1 MFDFE
6 TNITYLTGIGPAKAL
21 MLQKEMGIFNANQL
35 LNLFPNRYVDKS
47 KMFTIRELQAGNTE
61 VQIKGIVTDLKE
73 VKQKRG
79 SRLVA
84 TFKDETG
91 SMELIWFRVT
101 KWLKSGIKINEPY
114 VIFGKL
120 NFFNGNFSMPH
131 PDMELEVN
139 YKKNFIVGLQ
149 AIYPSTEKM
158 SAKGFNNKVM
168 SKAIQHLIKEAY
180 PFIQETLSDEIIQE
194 YGLLSKKEALL
205 HIHFP
210 KNQEYLTKAQK
221 RLKFEE
227 FFFIQTQL
235 IRNKLVRKD
244 KIKGFVF
251 GQVGDYFNDFYKSGL
266 KFDLTNAQKR
276 VLKEIRADMASGAH
290 MNRLLQGDVGAGK
303 TIVALLTILIALDNN
318 FQTAMLAP
326 TEILASQHFQAI
338 SELVAP
344 FDISVK
350 LLTGSTRTKE
360 RRIIHEGLEDGSL
373 QILIGTHAILEDK
386 VVFKNLGLAIID
398 EQHRFG
404 VAQRSK
410 MWMKNSLPPHVL
422 IMTATPIPRTLAMS
436 AYGDLDVSM
445 IDELPPGRKPIQ
457 TVHRFDS
464 ARLRVFKFMRDE
476 IEKGRQ
482 IYVVYPLI
490 EESEAMD
497 YKDLQ
502 DGYESIQREFPLP
515 KYKISIVHGK
525 MKPADKEFEMQR
537 FVKGE
542 TQIMVATTV
551 IEVGVN
557 VPNASVMIIES
568 AERFGLSQLHQ
579 LRGRV
584 GRGADQSYCI
594 LMSGVKLSNDS
605 KTRLET
611 MVRTSD
617 GFEIA
622 EVDLKLR
629 GPGNLMGTQQSGVLN
644 LKIADLVRDS
654 KELHMARNTALEV
667 LREDP
672 NLALA
677 KNLPIKRAYQQIH
690 KRTSIWA
697 NIS

>member
-1 MFDFE
+1 MFDFD

-21 MLQKEMGIFNANQL
+21 MLQKEMGVFNANQL

-91 SMELIWFRVT
+91 SMELIWFRVNR
-101 KWLKSGIKINEPY
+101 WLKTSIKINEPY

-120 NFFNGNFSMPH
+120 NFFNGTFSMPH

-139 YKKNFIVGLQ
+139 YKKNFIAGLQ

-180 PFIQETLSDEIIQE
+180 PFIQETLSQEILDEYQ
-194 YGLLSKKEALL
+194 LLSKKEALL

-210 KNQEYLTKAQK
+210 KNQEYLARAQK

-326 TEILASQHFQAI
+326 TEILATQHFQAV

-344 FDISVK
+344 FNISVK

-360 RRIIHEGLEDGSL
+360 RRIIHESLEDGTL

-410 MWMKNSLPPHVL
+410 MWMKNTLPPHVL

-515 KYKISIVHGK
+515 KYRISIVHGK
-525 MKPADKEFEMQR
+525 MKPADKELEMRR

-672 NLALA
+672 NLALT
-677 KNLPIKRAYQQIH
+677 KNLPIKKAYQQIH

>member
-1 MFDFE
+1 MFDFD
-6 TNITYLTGIGPAKAL
+6 TNITYLTGIGPAKAA
-21 MLQKEMGIFNANQL
+21 MMQKELGIFTANQF
-35 LNLFPNRYVDKS
+35 LNFFPNRYVDKS
-47 KMFTIRELQAGNTE
+47 KIFTIRELMPSNTE
-61 VQIKGIVTDLKE
+61 VQLRGVVTELKE

-84 TFKDETG
+84 NFKDETG
-91 SMELIWFRVT
+91 SIELIWFRVT
-101 KWLKSGIKINEPY
+101 KWLKSSIKINEPY
-114 VIFGKL
+114 IIFGKT
-120 NFFNGNFSMPH
+120 NSFNGQFSMPH
-131 PDMELEVN
+131 PDMELEVHH
-139 YKKNFIVGLQ
+139 KKNIAAGLQ
-149 AIYPSTEKM
+149 PIYPSTEKM
-158 SAKGFNNKVM
+158 SAKGFNDKVV
-168 SKAIQHLIKEAY
+168 SKAMQNLLKESY
-180 PFIQETLSDEIIQE
+180 VYIQETLSDEIIKDL
-194 YGLLSKKEALL
+194 GLLSKKEALL

-251 GQVGDYFNDFYKSGL
+251 DQIGDYFNLFYKNGL
-266 KFDLTNAQKR
+266 SFDLTNAQKR
-276 VLKEIRADMASGAH
+276 VLKEIRADMATGAH

-303 TIVALLTILIALDNN
+303 TIVALLSMLIALDNN
-318 FQTAMLAP
+318 FQTTMLAP
-326 TEILASQHFQAI
+326 TAILATQHYQAI
-338 SELVAP
+338 SQMVQE
-344 FDISVK
+344 FGITVK
-350 LLTGSTRTKE
+350 LLTGATRVKE
-360 RRIIHEGLEDGSL
+360 RREIHAALEDGSL

-386 VVFKNLGLAIID
+386 VKFKNLGLAVID

-410 MWMKNSLPPHVL
+410 MWMKNTLPPHIL

-436 AYGDLDVSM
+436 AYGDLDVSV
-445 IDELPPGRKPIQ
+445 IDELPPGRKVIQ

-464 ARLRVFKFMRDE
+464 GRLRVFKFMRDE
-476 IEKGRQ
+476 IAKGRQ

-515 KYKISIVHGK
+515 DYRISIVHGK

-584 GRGADQSYCI
+584 GRGADQSFCI
-594 LMSGVKLSNDS
+594 LMSGFKLSSDS

-644 LKIADLVRDS
+644 LKIADLVKDS
-654 KELHMARNTALEV
+654 KELHMARNKAVEV
-667 LREDP
+667 LTEDP
-672 NLALA
+672 NLSLS
-677 KNLPIKRAYQQIH
+677 KNIAINKTYQQIH